1 MRRRFCHQNLSVICG
16 LQSLLCPTF
25 AKFLDFDTVQ
35 PFLAHYGDTCGV
47 EPSLLKSEMTEA
59 SEMIKKQRAS
69 TAESDNL
76 RDTDMSAI
84 ITSLTQNQLA
94 FTNLMTCIQIAM
106 TLPVTSA
113 SCERTFSSMKLLK
126 NWLRNRMGDQ
136 RLTDLLTLYTCK
148 ERTR

>member
-1 MRRRFCHQNLSVICG
+1 MLNRFAFQMRFFAFCEC
-16 LQSLLCPTF
+16 CFERT
-25 AKFLDFDTVQ
+25 
-35 PFLAHYGDTCGV
+35 
-47 EPSLLKSEMTEA
+47 
-59 SEMIKKQRAS
+59 S
-69 TAESDNL
+69 TSSQCSDNL

-148 ERTR
+148 ERTRKTLML